1 MAYMLKLPNERG
13 EQLRLIADAENKTVV
28 DLITDFI
35 RQKIAEGVIPA
46 DLPNVELKTTEAG
59 MKVTLPGFSGS
70 LPAVEIPNFTAALRS
85 MALKMPPGGEDS
97 KQRITDLISAF
108 TGVKLKRMGAGVR
121 LVSPTTGKEYSLAS
135 SVAADLADQIER
147 ETK

>member
-13 EQLRLIADAENKTVV
+13 EQLRQIADAENKTVV

-46 DLPNVELKTTEAG
+46 DLPNVELETTEAG
-59 MKVTLPGFSGS
+59 MNVALPGFAGS
-70 LPAVEIPNFTAALRS
+70 LPAVEIPSFTAALRS
-85 MALKMPPGGEDS
+85 MALKMPPGSEGS
-97 KQRITDLISAF
+97 KQRLADFSSAF

-121 LVSPTTGKEYSLAS
+121 LVSPITGKEYSLAS